1 MTKDKM
7 LLNETELD
15 QVAGGQTY
23 QYYPVVT
30 KFGVKGYMFV
40 LDNWS
45 VTKTGDMT
53 TVEGNPGHLF
63 VVENKLA
70 LRLKTLSER
79 GDTAQLVDPPK
90 D

>member
-1 MTKDKM
+1 MTKDKIM
-7 LLNETELD
+7 LNETELD

-30 KFGVKGYMFV
+30 SFGVKGYMFV
-40 LDNWS
+40 LDNWNA
-45 VTKTGDMT
+45 TKTGEQTMVKGT
-53 TVEGNPGHLF
+53 PAHLF

-79 GDTAQLVDPPK
+79 GDTAQLVEPPK
-90 D
+90 A

>member
-53 TVEGNPGHLF
+53 TVEGNPGRLF

-79 GDTAQLVDPPK
+79 GDTAQLVEPPK
-90 D
+90 A

>member
-1 MTKDKM
+1 MTKDKIM
-7 LLNETELD
+7 LNETELD
-15 QVAGGQTY
+15 QVADGQTY

-30 KFGVKGYMFV
+30 SFNVKGYMFV

-45 VTKTGDMT
+45 TTKTGGKT
-53 TVEGNPGHLF
+53 TVDGTPGHLF
-63 VVENKLA
+63 VVEDKLA

>member
-1 MTKDKM
+1 MTKDKIM
-7 LLNETELD
+7 LNETELD
-15 QVAGGQTY
+15 QVTGGQTY

-53 TVEGNPGHLF
+53 TVEGNPGRLF

>member
-1 MTKDKM
+1 MTKDKIM
-7 LLNETELD
+7 LNETELD
-15 QVAGGQTY
+15 QVTGGQTY

-53 TVEGNPGHLF
+53 TVEGNPGRLF

-79 GDTAQLVDPPK
+79 GDTAQLVEPPK
-90 D
+90 A

>member
-15 QVAGGQTY
+15 QVTGGQTY

-53 TVEGNPGHLF
+53 TVEGNPGRLF

>member
-45 VTKTGDMT
+45 ATKTGDMT
-53 TVEGNPGHLF
+53 TVEGNPGRLF

>member
-30 KFGVKGYMFV
+30 SFGVKGYMFV
-40 LDNWS
+40 LDNWNA
-45 VTKTGDMT
+45 TKTGEQTMVKGT
-53 TVEGNPGHLF
+53 PTHLF

>member
-53 TVEGNPGHLF
+53 TVEGNPGRLF

>member
-45 VTKTGDMT
+45 VTKTGDKT
-53 TVEGNPGHLF
+53 TVEGNPGRLF

>member
-15 QVAGGQTY
+15 QVTGGQTY
-23 QYYPVVT
+23 QHYPVVT
-30 KFGVKGYMFV
+30 SFGVKGYMFV

-53 TVEGNPGHLF
+53 TVEGNPGRLF

>member
-15 QVAGGQTY
+15 QVTGGQTY

-53 TVEGNPGHLF
+53 TVEGNPGRLF

-90 D
+90 A

>member
-53 TVEGNPGHLF
+53 TVEGNPGRLF

-90 D
+90 A

>member
-53 TVEGNPGHLF
+53 TVEGTPGRLF